1 MTPLASA
8 PAAAP
13 SPTETPSTTAPNNLN
28 IETMNDAFGGLFS
41 ARLNMNLREDKHWAY
56 GSYSSASGAMGQRPW
71 MAFAAVQIDKTAES
85 VAEIKREM
93 AEFFG
98 GPRGTTAEELVRQQK
113 EKARAEVKKNTTDV
127 LDKKT
132 AGLKEAKQNTNAAL
146 GKQTADLK
154 QTQDKVNQT
163 RKDVKAV
170 AKDPVKAA
178 ATAVIN
184 QG

>member
-1 MTPLASA
+1 MRAWVLCLSLGLLSAGAQASVFKSECNLDK
-8 PAAAP
+8 AARNEA
-13 SPTETPSTTAPNNLN
+13 
-28 IETMNDAFGGLFS
+28 MNATLGVKGNCDA
-41 ARLNMNLREDKHWAY
+41 DK
-56 GSYSSASGAMGQRPW
+56 
-71 MAFAAVQIDKTAES
+71 
-85 VAEIKREM
+85 
-93 AEFFG
+93 
-98 GPRGTTAEELVRQQK
+98 LVRQQK
-113 EKARAEVKKNTTDV
+113 EKAKAEVKNTTTDV

-146 GKQTADLK
+146 DKQTVDLK

>member
-1 MTPLASA
+1 MRAWVLCLSLGLLSAGAQASVFKSECNLDK
-8 PAAAP
+8 AARNEA
-13 SPTETPSTTAPNNLN
+13 
-28 IETMNDAFGGLFS
+28 MNATLGVKGNCDA
-41 ARLNMNLREDKHWAY
+41 DK
-56 GSYSSASGAMGQRPW
+56 
-71 MAFAAVQIDKTAES
+71 
-85 VAEIKREM
+85 
-93 AEFFG
+93 
-98 GPRGTTAEELVRQQK
+98 LVRQQK
-113 EKARAEVKKNTTDV
+113 EKAKAEVKNTTTDV

-132 AGLKEAKQNTNAAL
+132 AGLKEAKQNTNTAL

>member
-1 MTPLASA
+1 MRAWVLCLSLGLLSAGAQASVFKSECNLDK
-8 PAAAP
+8 AARNEA
-13 SPTETPSTTAPNNLN
+13 
-28 IETMNDAFGGLFS
+28 MNATLGVKGNCDA
-41 ARLNMNLREDKHWAY
+41 DK
-56 GSYSSASGAMGQRPW
+56 
-71 MAFAAVQIDKTAES
+71 
-85 VAEIKREM
+85 
-93 AEFFG
+93 
-98 GPRGTTAEELVRQQK
+98 LVCQQK
-113 EKARAEVKKNTTDV
+113 EKAKAEVKNTTTDV

-146 GKQTADLK
+146 DKQTADLK

>member
-1 MTPLASA
+1 MRAWVLCLSLGLLSAGAQASVFKSECNLDK
-8 PAAAP
+8 AARNEA
-13 SPTETPSTTAPNNLN
+13 
-28 IETMNDAFGGLFS
+28 MNATLGVKGNCDA
-41 ARLNMNLREDKHWAY
+41 DK
-56 GSYSSASGAMGQRPW
+56 
-71 MAFAAVQIDKTAES
+71 
-85 VAEIKREM
+85 
-93 AEFFG
+93 
-98 GPRGTTAEELVRQQK
+98 LVRQQK
-113 EKARAEVKKNTTDV
+113 EKAKAEVKNTTTDV

-146 GKQTADLK
+146 DKQTADLK
-154 QTQDKVNQT
+154 QTQDKFNQT

>member
-1 MTPLASA
+1 MRAWVLCLSLGLLSAGAQASVFKSECNLDK
-8 PAAAP
+8 AARNEA
-13 SPTETPSTTAPNNLN
+13 
-28 IETMNDAFGGLFS
+28 MNATLGVKGNCDA
-41 ARLNMNLREDKHWAY
+41 DK
-56 GSYSSASGAMGQRPW
+56 
-71 MAFAAVQIDKTAES
+71 
-85 VAEIKREM
+85 
-93 AEFFG
+93 
-98 GPRGTTAEELVRQQK
+98 LVRQQK
-113 EKARAEVKKNTTDV
+113 EKAKAEVKNTTTDV

-132 AGLKEAKQNTNAAL
+132 AGLKEAKQNTNVAL
-146 GKQTADLK
+146 DKQTADLK

>member
-1 MTPLASA
+1 MRAWVLCLSLGLLSAGAQASVFKSECNLDK
-8 PAAAP
+8 AARNEA
-13 SPTETPSTTAPNNLN
+13 
-28 IETMNDAFGGLFS
+28 MNATLGVKGNCDA
-41 ARLNMNLREDKHWAY
+41 DK
-56 GSYSSASGAMGQRPW
+56 
-71 MAFAAVQIDKTAES
+71 
-85 VAEIKREM
+85 
-93 AEFFG
+93 
-98 GPRGTTAEELVRQQK
+98 LVRQQK
-113 EKARAEVKKNTTDV
+113 EKAKAEVKNTTTDV
-127 LDKKT
+127 QDKKT

-146 GKQTADLK
+146 DKQTADLK

>member
-1 MTPLASA
+1 MRAWVLCLSLGLLSAGAQASLFKSECNLDK
-8 PAAAP
+8 AARNEA
-13 SPTETPSTTAPNNLN
+13 
-28 IETMNDAFGGLFS
+28 MNATLGVKGNCDA
-41 ARLNMNLREDKHWAY
+41 DK
-56 GSYSSASGAMGQRPW
+56 
-71 MAFAAVQIDKTAES
+71 
-85 VAEIKREM
+85 
-93 AEFFG
+93 
-98 GPRGTTAEELVRQQK
+98 LVRQQK
-113 EKARAEVKKNTTDV
+113 EKAKAEVKNTTTGV

-132 AGLKEAKQNTNAAL
+132 AGLKEAKQNTGAAL
-146 GKQTADLK
+146 DKQTAELK

>member
-1 MTPLASA
+1 MRAWVLCLSLGLLSAGAQASVFKSECNLDK
-8 PAAAP
+8 AARNEA
-13 SPTETPSTTAPNNLN
+13 
-28 IETMNDAFGGLFS
+28 MNATLGVKGNCDV
-41 ARLNMNLREDKHWAY
+41 DK
-56 GSYSSASGAMGQRPW
+56 
-71 MAFAAVQIDKTAES
+71 
-85 VAEIKREM
+85 
-93 AEFFG
+93 
-98 GPRGTTAEELVRQQK
+98 LVRQQK
-113 EKARAEVKKNTTDV
+113 EKAKAEVKNTTTDV

-146 GKQTADLK
+146 DKQTADLK

>member
-1 MTPLASA
+1 MRAWVLCLSLGLLSAGAQASLFKSECNLDK
-8 PAAAP
+8 AARNEA
-13 SPTETPSTTAPNNLN
+13 
-28 IETMNDAFGGLFS
+28 MNATLGVKGNCDA
-41 ARLNMNLREDKHWAY
+41 DK
-56 GSYSSASGAMGQRPW
+56 
-71 MAFAAVQIDKTAES
+71 
-85 VAEIKREM
+85 
-93 AEFFG
+93 
-98 GPRGTTAEELVRQQK
+98 LVRQQK
-113 EKARAEVKKNTTDV
+113 EKAKAEVKNTTTGV

-146 GKQTADLK
+146 DKQTAELK
-154 QTQDKVNQT
+154 QTQDRVNQT

>member
-1 MTPLASA
+1 MRAWVLCLSLGLLSAGAQASVFKSECNLDK
-8 PAAAP
+8 AARNEA
-13 SPTETPSTTAPNNLN
+13 
-28 IETMNDAFGGLFS
+28 MNATLGVKGNCDA
-41 ARLNMNLREDKHWAY
+41 DK
-56 GSYSSASGAMGQRPW
+56 
-71 MAFAAVQIDKTAES
+71 
-85 VAEIKREM
+85 
-93 AEFFG
+93 
-98 GPRGTTAEELVRQQK
+98 LVRQQK
-113 EKARAEVKKNTTDV
+113 EKAKAEVKNTTTDV
-127 LDKKT
+127 QDKKT

>member
-1 MTPLASA
+1 MRAWVLCLSLGLLSAGAQASVFKSECNLDK
-8 PAAAP
+8 AARNEA
-13 SPTETPSTTAPNNLN
+13 
-28 IETMNDAFGGLFS
+28 MNATLGVKGNCDAY
-41 ARLNMNLREDKHWAY
+41 K
-56 GSYSSASGAMGQRPW
+56 
-71 MAFAAVQIDKTAES
+71 
-85 VAEIKREM
+85 
-93 AEFFG
+93 
-98 GPRGTTAEELVRQQK
+98 LVRQQK
-113 EKARAEVKKNTTDV
+113 EKAKAEMKNTTTDV

-146 GKQTADLK
+146 DKQTADLK

>member
-1 MTPLASA
+1 MRAWVLCLSLGLLSAGAQASVFKSEYNLDK
-8 PAAAP
+8 AARNEA
-13 SPTETPSTTAPNNLN
+13 
-28 IETMNDAFGGLFS
+28 MNATLGVKGNCDA
-41 ARLNMNLREDKHWAY
+41 DK
-56 GSYSSASGAMGQRPW
+56 
-71 MAFAAVQIDKTAES
+71 
-85 VAEIKREM
+85 
-93 AEFFG
+93 
-98 GPRGTTAEELVRQQK
+98 LVRQQK
-113 EKARAEVKKNTTDV
+113 EKAKAEVKNTTTDV

-146 GKQTADLK
+146 DKQTADLK

-178 ATAVIN
+178 ATVVIN

>member
-1 MTPLASA
+1 MRAWVLCLSLGLLSAGAQASVFKSECNLDK
-8 PAAAP
+8 AARNEA
-13 SPTETPSTTAPNNLN
+13 
-28 IETMNDAFGGLFS
+28 MNATLGVKGNCDA
-41 ARLNMNLREDKHWAY
+41 DK
-56 GSYSSASGAMGQRPW
+56 
-71 MAFAAVQIDKTAES
+71 
-85 VAEIKREM
+85 
-93 AEFFG
+93 
-98 GPRGTTAEELVRQQK
+98 LVRQQK
-113 EKARAEVKKNTTDV
+113 EKAKAEVKNTTTDV

-154 QTQDKVNQT
+154 QTQDKFNQT

>member
-1 MTPLASA
+1 MMRAWVLCLSLGLLSAGAQASVFKSECNLDK
-8 PAAAP
+8 AARNEA
-13 SPTETPSTTAPNNLN
+13 
-28 IETMNDAFGGLFS
+28 MNATLGVKGNCDA
-41 ARLNMNLREDKHWAY
+41 DK
-56 GSYSSASGAMGQRPW
+56 
-71 MAFAAVQIDKTAES
+71 
-85 VAEIKREM
+85 
-93 AEFFG
+93 
-98 GPRGTTAEELVRQQK
+98 LVRQQK
-113 EKARAEVKKNTTDV
+113 EKAKAEVKNTTTDV

-146 GKQTADLK
+146 DKQTADLK